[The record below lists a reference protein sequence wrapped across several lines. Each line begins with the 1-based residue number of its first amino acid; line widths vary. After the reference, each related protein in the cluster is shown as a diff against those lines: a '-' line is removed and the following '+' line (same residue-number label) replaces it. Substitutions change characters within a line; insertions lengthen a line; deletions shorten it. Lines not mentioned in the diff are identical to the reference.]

1 MDDQLLLPPAPS
13 PSPFLSLPPELKQMI
28 FSALPNASTLRSLVL
43 TCSSCYRTFLDAET
57 LIINAVL
64 HTHIG
69 SDLIFDAIVVS
80 KSTTLEP
87 DGSDAAT
94 ELLQLYAKQALICL
108 SPVWKLRD
116 ALAIGSLH
124 ETIEIFSKDFAS
136 LALSRNPV
144 TGLKDAS
151 PFPLSLLESNRVKR
165 AFYRYELFC
174 NMFRERGGVEKAQA
188 ASQNPRNLSL
198 FFSMCAPWENEQ
210 LACVRDYLSERLSL
224 RMCSQNFCP

>member
-1 MDDQLLLPPAPS
+1 
-13 PSPFLSLPPELKQMI
+13 MI

-43 TCSSCYRTFLDAET
+43 TCSSFYRTFLDAET

-80 KSTTLEP
+80 KYTTLEP
-87 DGSDAAT
+87 DGSSDAAT
-94 ELLQLYAKQALICL
+94 ELLQLYAKQALTCL

-136 LALSRNPV
+136 LALFINPV
-144 TGLKDAS
+144 TGIEDAS

-165 AFYRYELFC
+165 TFYRYELFC
-174 NMFRERGGVEKAQA
+174 NMSREREGVENAQA
-188 ASQNPRNLSL
+188 ASQNPRNVSL
-198 FFSMCAPWENEQ
+198 FFSMCAPWEYEQ